1 MTQRINPTSDR
12 ARGNAKKQTTIANGA
27 TTSEDVDL
35 SGFTLAGVLIPVAMT
50 GSTLTFQGTVDK
62 VNYYDIKNTAGTAIS
77 ITLSTTGIYKL
88 NAADFIGI
96 DNLRIVIASAEGA
109 LRTITVIGADI
120 LNG

>member
-96 DNLRIVIASAEGA
+96 DNLRIVSASAEGA